1 MEDNIK
7 HKSCE
12 KLHDVKKFENLKE
25 MLLNTRKEYGNEV
38 AFRFKTDKPGVFR
51 EKTYNEYLDEIE
63 ALGTVLV
70 SMGLKDKK
78 IAVISENRYE
88 WALAYLSTVT
98 GTGIIVPLDKS
109 LPVNEIESSIKRSEV
124 EAVFYSKKYDEV
136 MENIKNQGESNL
148 KYYISMDKETFENGI
163 YSLKEIITKGKELVK
178 NGNRDFLDSK
188 IDNEKMSIMLFT
200 SGTTA
205 MSKAVMLSHKNL
217 CTNLFDISSVFD
229 IEKDDVFLSFLPLHH
244 VFECTVGFLY
254 PISRGAKIVY
264 CEGIRH
270 IAENLKDYQV
280 SAMISVPLL
289 YENMYQR
296 LWKTI
301 EKQGKTRKVKF
312 GLFISNLLMKFG
324 IDKRR
329 KIFKEILDSL
339 GGKVR
344 IFVAGAAAF
353 DKKSEKGFNDFGI
366 ATFQGYGLTETSPVI
381 AAEHPTVAKYG
392 SIGMLFP
399 SVEGKIDNPDSDGV
413 GELCV
418 KGDSVMI
425 GYYNNEAATKA
436 AFDGGWFHT
445 GDLAYFDKDDY
456 IFITGRQ
463 KSVIVLKNGKNI
475 YPEEL
480 EGLVNKIDGV
490 KESFVYGKPE
500 NGDKTD
506 LKLNAKIV
514 YDKEIMKKKF
524 GLETEED
531 IKQKIWKDVKEKV
544 NKEVPT
550 YKYIKGITI
559 TEEPLIK
566 TTTQKIKRFEEI
578 KRV

>member
-1 MEDNIK
+1 MEDNREHVRCK
-7 HKSCE
+7 R
-12 KLHDVKKFENLKE
+12 LHDVKKFENLKE
-25 MLLNTRKEYGNEV
+25 LLQNTRKEYGDEV
-38 AFRFKTDKPGVFR
+38 AFKFKTDTPGVFR
-51 EKTYNEYLDEIE
+51 EEKYNEYLDSIE
-63 ALGTVLV
+63 ALGTALID
-70 SMGLKDKK
+70 MGLKDKK

-88 WALAYLSTVT
+88 WTLGYLATVT
-98 GTGIIVPLDKS
+98 GVGIVVPLDKS
-109 LPVNEIESSIKRSEV
+109 LPAVEIESSIKRSEV
-124 EAVFYSKKYDEV
+124 EAIFYSKKYDEIMDKV
-136 MENIKNQGESNL
+136 KNQNDTNL
-148 KYYISMDKETFENGI
+148 KYFISMDKDEYEDGI
-163 YSLKEIITKGKELVK
+163 YSIKELILKGKELLK
-178 NGNRDFLDSK
+178 QGNREYLDAE

-200 SGTTA
+200 SGTTS

-217 CTNLFDISSVFD
+217 CTNLYDIMSTFDVN
-229 IEKDDVFLSFLPLHH
+229 KNDVILSFLPLHH

-254 PISRGAKIVY
+254 PVAVGACITY

-270 IAENLKDYQV
+270 IAENLKEYRV
-280 SAMISVPLL
+280 SVMISVPVLF
-289 YENMYQR
+289 ENMYQK

-312 GLFISNLLMKFG
+312 GLFITNLLMKFG

-329 KIFKEILDSL
+329 EVFKEILDSL

-344 IFVAGAAAF
+344 LFVAGAAAF
-353 DKKSEKGFNDFGI
+353 DKEAEEGFNKFGI

-381 AAEHPTVAKYG
+381 AAEHPTVVKYG
-392 SIGMLFP
+392 SIGQLFP
-399 SVEGKIDNPDSDGV
+399 SVQGKIWNPDKDGV
-413 GELCV
+413 GELVV
-418 KGDSVMI
+418 KGDSVML

-436 AFDGGWFHT
+436 AFEGGWFHT

-480 EGLVNKIDGV
+480 EGLINKIEGV

-500 NGDKTD
+500 NGDETD
-506 LKLNAKIV
+506 LKKNEKIV
-514 YDKEIMKKKF
+514 YDPEIMKEKF
-524 GLETEED
+524 GLEKEED
-531 IKQKIWKDVKEKV
+531 IKEKLWKAVKDV
-544 NKEVPT
+544 NKGIPT
-550 YKYIKGITI
+550 YKYVKGITI
-559 TEEPLIK
+559 TTEELIK

>member
-1 MEDNIK
+1 MEDNREHVRCK
-7 HKSCE
+7 R
-12 KLHDVKKFENLKE
+12 LHDVKKFENLKE
-25 MLLNTRKEYGNEV
+25 LLQNTRKEYGDEV
-38 AFRFKTDKPGVFR
+38 AFKFKTDTPGVFR
-51 EKTYNEYLDEIE
+51 EEKYNEYLDSIE
-63 ALGTVLV
+63 ALGTALID
-70 SMGLKDKK
+70 MGLKDKK

-88 WALAYLSTVT
+88 WTLGYLATVT
-98 GTGIIVPLDKS
+98 GVGIVVPLDKS
-109 LPVNEIESSIKRSEV
+109 LPAVEIESSIKRSEV
-124 EAVFYSKKYDEV
+124 EAIFYSKKYDEIMDKV
-136 MENIKNQGESNL
+136 KNQNETNL
-148 KYYISMDKETFENGI
+148 KYFISMDKDEYEDGI
-163 YSLKEIITKGKELVK
+163 YSIKELILKGKELLK
-178 NGNRDFLDSK
+178 QGNREYLDAE

-200 SGTTA
+200 SGTTS

-217 CTNLFDISSVFD
+217 CTNLYDIMSTFDVN
-229 IEKDDVFLSFLPLHH
+229 KNDVILSFLPLHH

-254 PISRGAKIVY
+254 PVAVGACITY

-270 IAENLKDYQV
+270 IAENLKEYKASV
-280 SAMISVPLL
+280 MISVPLL
-289 YENMYQR
+289 FENMYQK

-312 GLFISNLLMKFG
+312 GLFITNLLMKFG

-329 KIFKEILDSL
+329 EVFKEILDSL

-344 IFVAGAAAF
+344 LFVAGAAAF
-353 DKKSEKGFNDFGI
+353 DKEAEEGFNKFGI

-381 AAEHPTVAKYG
+381 AAEHPTVVKYG
-392 SIGMLFP
+392 SIGQLFP
-399 SVEGKIDNPDSDGV
+399 SVQGKIWNPDKDGV
-413 GELCV
+413 GELVV
-418 KGDSVMI
+418 KGDSVML

-436 AFDGGWFHT
+436 AFEGGWFHT

-480 EGLVNKIDGV
+480 EGLINKIEGV

-500 NGDKTD
+500 NGDETD

-514 YDKEIMKKKF
+514 YDPEIMKEKF
-524 GLETEED
+524 GLEKEED
-531 IKQKIWKDVKEKV
+531 IKEKLWKAVKDV
-544 NKEVPT
+544 NKGIPT
-550 YKYIKGITI
+550 YKYVKGITI
-559 TEEPLIK
+559 TTEELIK

>member
-1 MEDNIK
+1 MEDNREHVRCK
-7 HKSCE
+7 R
-12 KLHDVKKFENLKE
+12 LHDVKKFENLKE
-25 MLLNTRKEYGNEV
+25 LLQNTRKEYGDEV
-38 AFRFKTDKPGVFR
+38 AFKFKTDTPGVFR
-51 EKTYNEYLDEIE
+51 EEKYNEYLDSIE
-63 ALGTVLV
+63 ALGTALID
-70 SMGLKDKK
+70 MGLKDKK

-88 WALAYLSTVT
+88 WTLGYLATVT
-98 GTGIIVPLDKS
+98 GVGIVVPLDKS
-109 LPVNEIESSIKRSEV
+109 LPAVEIESSIKRSEV
-124 EAVFYSKKYDEV
+124 EAIFYSKKYDEIMDKV
-136 MENIKNQGESNL
+136 KNQNETNL
-148 KYYISMDKETFENGI
+148 KYFISMDKDEYEDGI
-163 YSLKEIITKGKELVK
+163 YSIKELILKGKELLK
-178 NGNRDFLDSK
+178 QGNREYLDAE

-200 SGTTA
+200 SGTTS

-217 CTNLFDISSVFD
+217 CTNLYDIMSTFDVN
-229 IEKDDVFLSFLPLHH
+229 KNDVILSFLPLHH

-254 PISRGAKIVY
+254 PVAVGACITY

-270 IAENLKDYQV
+270 IAENLKEYRV
-280 SAMISVPLL
+280 SVMISVPLL
-289 YENMYQR
+289 FENMYQK

-312 GLFISNLLMKFG
+312 GLFITNLLMKFG

-329 KIFKEILDSL
+329 EVFKEILDSL

-344 IFVAGAAAF
+344 LFVAGAAAF
-353 DKKSEKGFNDFGI
+353 DKEAEEGFNKFGI

-381 AAEHPTVAKYG
+381 AAEHPTVVKYG
-392 SIGMLFP
+392 SIGQLFP
-399 SVEGKIDNPDSDGV
+399 SVQGKIWNPDKDGV
-413 GELCV
+413 GELVV
-418 KGDSVMI
+418 KGDSVML

-436 AFDGGWFHT
+436 AFEGGWFHT

-480 EGLVNKIDGV
+480 EGLINKIEGV

-500 NGDKTD
+500 NGDETD

-514 YDKEIMKKKF
+514 YDPEIMKEKF
-524 GLETEED
+524 GLEKEED
-531 IKQKIWKDVKEKV
+531 IKEKLWKAVKDV
-544 NKEVPT
+544 NKGIPT
-550 YKYIKGITI
+550 YKYVKGITI
-559 TEEPLIK
+559 TTEELIK

>member
-1 MEDNIK
+1 MEDNREHVRCK
-7 HKSCE
+7 R
-12 KLHDVKKFENLKE
+12 LHDVKKFENLKE
-25 MLLNTRKEYGNEV
+25 LLQNTRKEYGDEV
-38 AFRFKTDKPGVFR
+38 AFKFKTDTPGVFR
-51 EKTYNEYLDEIE
+51 EEKYNEYLDSIE
-63 ALGTVLV
+63 ALGTALID
-70 SMGLKDKK
+70 MGLKDKK

-88 WALAYLSTVT
+88 WTLGYLATVT
-98 GTGIIVPLDKS
+98 GVGIVVPLDKS
-109 LPVNEIESSIKRSEV
+109 LPAVEIESSIKRSEV
-124 EAVFYSKKYDEV
+124 EAIFYSKKYDEIMDKV
-136 MENIKNQGESNL
+136 KNQNDTNL
-148 KYYISMDKETFENGI
+148 KYFISMDKDEYEDGI
-163 YSLKEIITKGKELVK
+163 YSIKELILKGKELLK
-178 NGNRDFLDSK
+178 QGNREYLDAE

-200 SGTTA
+200 SGTTS

-217 CTNLFDISSVFD
+217 CTNLYDIMSTFDVN
-229 IEKDDVFLSFLPLHH
+229 KNDVILSFLPLHH

-254 PISRGAKIVY
+254 PVAVGACITY

-270 IAENLKDYQV
+270 IAENLKEYRV
-280 SAMISVPLL
+280 SVMISVPLL
-289 YENMYQR
+289 FENMYQK

-312 GLFISNLLMKFG
+312 GLFITNLLMKFG

-329 KIFKEILDSL
+329 EVFKEILDSL

-344 IFVAGAAAF
+344 LFVAGAAAF
-353 DKKSEKGFNDFGI
+353 DKEAEEGFNKFGI

-381 AAEHPTVAKYG
+381 AAEHPTVVKYG
-392 SIGMLFP
+392 SIGQLFP
-399 SVEGKIDNPDSDGV
+399 SVQGKIWNPDKDGV
-413 GELCV
+413 GELVV
-418 KGDSVMI
+418 KGDSVML

-436 AFDGGWFHT
+436 AFEGGWFHT

-480 EGLVNKIDGV
+480 EGLINKIEGV

-500 NGDKTD
+500 NGDETD

-514 YDKEIMKKKF
+514 YDPEIMKEKF
-524 GLETEED
+524 GLEKEED
-531 IKQKIWKDVKEKV
+531 IKEKLWKAVKDV
-544 NKEVPT
+544 NKGIPT
-550 YKYIKGITI
+550 YKYVKGITI
-559 TEEPLIK
+559 TTEELIK

>member
-1 MEDNIK
+1 MEDNREHVRCK
-7 HKSCE
+7 R
-12 KLHDVKKFENLKE
+12 LHDVKKFENLKE
-25 MLLNTRKEYGNEV
+25 LLQNTRKEYGDEV
-38 AFRFKTDKPGVFR
+38 AFKFKTDTPGVFR
-51 EKTYNEYLDEIE
+51 EEKYNEYLDSIE
-63 ALGTVLV
+63 ALGTALID
-70 SMGLKDKK
+70 MGLKDKK

-88 WALAYLSTVT
+88 WTLGYLATVT
-98 GTGIIVPLDKS
+98 GVGIVVPLDKS
-109 LPVNEIESSIKRSEV
+109 LPAVEIESSIKRSEV
-124 EAVFYSKKYDEV
+124 EAIFYSKKYDEIMDKV
-136 MENIKNQGESNL
+136 KNQNDTNL
-148 KYYISMDKETFENGI
+148 KYFISMDKDEYEDGI
-163 YSLKEIITKGKELVK
+163 YSIKELILKGKELLK
-178 NGNRDFLDSK
+178 QGNREYLDAE

-200 SGTTA
+200 SGTTS

-217 CTNLFDISSVFD
+217 CTNLYDIMSTFDVN
-229 IEKDDVFLSFLPLHH
+229 KNDVILSFLPLHH

-254 PISRGAKIVY
+254 PVAVGACITY

-270 IAENLKDYQV
+270 IAENLKEYRV
-280 SAMISVPLL
+280 SVMISVPLL
-289 YENMYQR
+289 FENMYQK

-312 GLFISNLLMKFG
+312 GLFITNLLMKFG

-329 KIFKEILDSL
+329 EVFKEILDSL

-344 IFVAGAAAF
+344 LFVAGAAAF
-353 DKKSEKGFNDFGI
+353 DKEAEEGFNKFGI

-381 AAEHPTVAKYG
+381 AAEHPTVVKYG
-392 SIGMLFP
+392 SIGQLFP
-399 SVEGKIDNPDSDGV
+399 SVQGKIWNPDKDGV
-413 GELCV
+413 GELVV
-418 KGDSVMI
+418 KGDSVML

-436 AFDGGWFHT
+436 AFEGGWFHT

-480 EGLVNKIDGV
+480 EGLINKIEGV

-500 NGDKTD
+500 NGDETD
-506 LKLNAKIV
+506 LKKNEKIV
-514 YDKEIMKKKF
+514 YDPEIMKEKF
-524 GLETEED
+524 GLEKEED
-531 IKQKIWKDVKEKV
+531 IKEKLWKAVKDV
-544 NKEVPT
+544 NKGIPT
-550 YKYIKGITI
+550 YKYVKGITI
-559 TEEPLIK
+559 TTEELIK

>member
-1 MEDNIK
+1 MEDNREHVRCK
-7 HKSCE
+7 R
-12 KLHDVKKFENLKE
+12 LHDVKKFENLKE
-25 MLLNTRKEYGNEV
+25 LLQNTRKEYGDEV
-38 AFRFKTDKPGVFR
+38 AFKFKTDTPGVFR
-51 EKTYNEYLDEIE
+51 EEKYNEYLDSIE
-63 ALGTVLV
+63 ALGTALID
-70 SMGLKDKK
+70 MGLKDKK

-88 WALAYLSTVT
+88 WTLGYLATVT
-98 GTGIIVPLDKS
+98 GVGIVVPLDKS
-109 LPVNEIESSIKRSEV
+109 LPAVEIESSIKRSEV
-124 EAVFYSKKYDEV
+124 EAIFYSKKYDEIMDKV
-136 MENIKNQGESNL
+136 KNQNETNL
-148 KYYISMDKETFENGI
+148 KYFISMDKDEYEDGI
-163 YSLKEIITKGKELVK
+163 YSIKELILKGKELLK
-178 NGNRDFLDSK
+178 QGNREYLDAE

-200 SGTTA
+200 SGTTS

-217 CTNLFDISSVFD
+217 CTNLYDIMSTFDVN
-229 IEKDDVFLSFLPLHH
+229 KNDVILSFLPLHH

-254 PISRGAKIVY
+254 PVAVGACITY

-270 IAENLKDYQV
+270 IAENLKEYRASV
-280 SAMISVPLL
+280 MISVPVLF
-289 YENMYQR
+289 ENMYQK

-312 GLFISNLLMKFG
+312 GLFITNLLMKFG

-329 KIFKEILDSL
+329 EVFKEILDSL

-344 IFVAGAAAF
+344 LFVAGAAAF
-353 DKKSEKGFNDFGI
+353 DKEAEEGFNKFGI

-381 AAEHPTVAKYG
+381 AAEHPTVVKYG
-392 SIGMLFP
+392 SIGQLFP
-399 SVEGKIDNPDSDGV
+399 SVQGKIWNPDKDGV
-413 GELCV
+413 GELVV
-418 KGDSVMI
+418 KGDSVML

-436 AFDGGWFHT
+436 AFEGGWFHT

-480 EGLVNKIDGV
+480 EGLINKIEGV

-500 NGDKTD
+500 NGDETD
-506 LKLNAKIV
+506 LKLNAKIEH
-514 YDKEIMKKKF
+514 DNEIMKEKY
-524 GLETEED
+524 GLEKEED
-531 IKQKIWKDVKEKV
+531 IKEKLWKAVKDV
-544 NKEVPT
+544 NKGIPT
-550 YKYIKGITI
+550 YKYVKGITI
-559 TEEPLIK
+559 TTEELIK

>member
-1 MEDNIK
+1 MEDNREHVRCK
-7 HKSCE
+7 R
-12 KLHDVKKFENLKE
+12 LHDVKKFENLKE
-25 MLLNTRKEYGNEV
+25 LLQNTRKEYGDEV
-38 AFRFKTDKPGVFR
+38 AFKFKTDTPGVFR
-51 EKTYNEYLDEIE
+51 EEKYNEYLDSIE
-63 ALGTVLV
+63 ALGTALID
-70 SMGLKDKK
+70 MGLKDKK

-88 WALAYLSTVT
+88 WTLGYLATVT
-98 GTGIIVPLDKS
+98 GVGIVVPLDKS
-109 LPVNEIESSIKRSEV
+109 LPAVEIESSIKRSEV
-124 EAVFYSKKYDEV
+124 EAIFYSKKYDEIMDKV
-136 MENIKNQGESNL
+136 KNQNDTNL
-148 KYYISMDKETFENGI
+148 KYFISMDKDEYEDGI
-163 YSLKEIITKGKELVK
+163 YSIKELILKGKELLK
-178 NGNRDFLDSK
+178 QGNREYLDAE

-200 SGTTA
+200 CGTTS

-217 CTNLFDISSVFD
+217 CTNLYDIMSTFDVN
-229 IEKDDVFLSFLPLHH
+229 KNDVILSFLPLHH

-254 PISRGAKIVY
+254 PVAVGACITY

-270 IAENLKDYQV
+270 IAENLKEYRV
-280 SAMISVPLL
+280 SVMISVPLL
-289 YENMYQR
+289 FENMYQK

-312 GLFISNLLMKFG
+312 GLFITNLLMKFG

-329 KIFKEILDSL
+329 EVFKEILDSL

-344 IFVAGAAAF
+344 LFVAGAAAF
-353 DKKSEKGFNDFGI
+353 DKEAEEGFNKFGI

-381 AAEHPTVAKYG
+381 AAEHPTVVKYG
-392 SIGMLFP
+392 SIGQLFP
-399 SVEGKIDNPDSDGV
+399 SVQGKIWNPDKDGV
-413 GELCV
+413 GELVV
-418 KGDSVMI
+418 KGDSVML

-436 AFDGGWFHT
+436 AFEGGWFHT

-480 EGLVNKIDGV
+480 EGLINKIEGV

-500 NGDKTD
+500 NGDETD

-514 YDKEIMKKKF
+514 YDPEIMKEKF
-524 GLETEED
+524 GLEKEED
-531 IKQKIWKDVKEKV
+531 IKEKLWKAVKDV
-544 NKEVPT
+544 NKGIPT
-550 YKYIKGITI
+550 YKYVKGITI
-559 TEEPLIK
+559 TTEELIK
-566 TTTQKIKRFEEI
+566 TTTQKIKRFEVI

>member
-1 MEDNIK
+1 MEDNREHVRCK
-7 HKSCE
+7 R
-12 KLHDVKKFENLKE
+12 LHDVKKFENLKE
-25 MLLNTRKEYGNEV
+25 LLQNTRKEYGDEV
-38 AFRFKTDKPGVFR
+38 AFKFKTDTPGVFR
-51 EKTYNEYLDEIE
+51 EEKYNEYLDSIE
-63 ALGTVLV
+63 ALGTALID
-70 SMGLKDKK
+70 MGLKDKK

-88 WALAYLSTVT
+88 WTLGYLATVT
-98 GTGIIVPLDKS
+98 GVGIVVPLDKS
-109 LPVNEIESSIKRSEV
+109 LPAVEIESSIKRSEV
-124 EAVFYSKKYDEV
+124 EAIFYSKKYDEIMDKV
-136 MENIKNQGESNL
+136 KNQNDTNL
-148 KYYISMDKETFENGI
+148 KYFISMDKDEYEDGI
-163 YSLKEIITKGKELVK
+163 YSIKELILKGKELLK
-178 NGNRDFLDSK
+178 QGNREYLDAE

-200 SGTTA
+200 SGTTS
-205 MSKAVMLSHKNL
+205 MSKAVMLSHTNL
-217 CTNLFDISSVFD
+217 CTNLYDIMSTFDVN
-229 IEKDDVFLSFLPLHH
+229 KNDVILSFLPLHH

-254 PISRGAKIVY
+254 PVAVGACITY

-270 IAENLKDYQV
+270 IAENLKEYRASV
-280 SAMISVPLL
+280 MISVPLL
-289 YENMYQR
+289 FENMYQK

-312 GLFISNLLMKFG
+312 GLFITNLLMKFG

-329 KIFKEILDSL
+329 EVFKEILDSL

-344 IFVAGAAAF
+344 LFVAGAAAF
-353 DKKSEKGFNDFGI
+353 DKEAEEGFNKFGI

-381 AAEHPTVAKYG
+381 AAEHPTVVKYG
-392 SIGMLFP
+392 SIGQLFP
-399 SVEGKIDNPDSDGV
+399 SVQGKIWNPDKDGV
-413 GELCV
+413 GELVV
-418 KGDSVMI
+418 KGDSVML

-436 AFDGGWFHT
+436 AFEGGWFHT

-480 EGLVNKIDGV
+480 EGLINKIEGV

-500 NGDKTD
+500 NGDETD

-514 YDKEIMKKKF
+514 YDPEIMKEKF
-524 GLETEED
+524 GLEKEED
-531 IKQKIWKDVKEKV
+531 IKEKLWKAVKDV
-544 NKEVPT
+544 NKGIPT
-550 YKYIKGITI
+550 YKYVKGITI
-559 TEEPLIK
+559 TTEELIK

>member
-1 MEDNIK
+1 MEDNREHVRCK
-7 HKSCE
+7 R
-12 KLHDVKKFENLKE
+12 LHDVKKFENLKE
-25 MLLNTRKEYGNEV
+25 LLQNTRKEYGDEV
-38 AFRFKTDKPGVFR
+38 AFKFKTDTPGVFR
-51 EKTYNEYLDEIE
+51 EEKYNEYLDSIE
-63 ALGTVLV
+63 ALGTALID
-70 SMGLKDKK
+70 MGLKDKK

-88 WALAYLSTVT
+88 WTLGYLATVT
-98 GTGIIVPLDKS
+98 GVGIVVPLDKS
-109 LPVNEIESSIKRSEV
+109 LPAVEIESSIKRSEV
-124 EAVFYSKKYDEV
+124 EAIFYSKKYDEIMDKV
-136 MENIKNQGESNL
+136 KNQNETNL
-148 KYYISMDKETFENGI
+148 KYFISMDKDEYEDGI
-163 YSLKEIITKGKELVK
+163 YSIKELVLKGKELLK
-178 NGNRDFLDSK
+178 QGNREYLDAE

-200 SGTTA
+200 SGTTS

-217 CTNLFDISSVFD
+217 CTNLYDIMSTFDVN
-229 IEKDDVFLSFLPLHH
+229 KNDVILSFLPLHH

-254 PISRGAKIVY
+254 PVAVGACITY

-270 IAENLKDYQV
+270 IAENLKEYRASV
-280 SAMISVPLL
+280 MISVPLL
-289 YENMYQR
+289 FENMYQK

-312 GLFISNLLMKFG
+312 GLFITNLLMKFG

-329 KIFKEILDSL
+329 EVFKEILDSL

-344 IFVAGAAAF
+344 LFVAGAAAF
-353 DKKSEKGFNDFGI
+353 DKEAEEGFNKFGI

-381 AAEHPTVAKYG
+381 AAEHPTVVKYG
-392 SIGMLFP
+392 SIGQLFP
-399 SVEGKIDNPDSDGV
+399 SVQGKIWNPDKDGV
-413 GELCV
+413 GELVV
-418 KGDSVMI
+418 KGDSVML

-436 AFDGGWFHT
+436 AFEGGWFHT

-480 EGLVNKIDGV
+480 EGLINKIEGV

-500 NGDKTD
+500 NGDETD

-514 YDKEIMKKKF
+514 YDPEIMKEKF
-524 GLETEED
+524 GLEKEED
-531 IKQKIWKDVKEKV
+531 IKEKLWKAVKDV
-544 NKEVPT
+544 NKGIPT
-550 YKYIKGITI
+550 YKYVKGITI
-559 TEEPLIK
+559 TTEELIK